1 MSTHNE
7 RPTIPSLIRYLVKN
21 IHPDTHPFL
30 SHKVGD
36 AWVDITYAEALEKI
50 DAISAWFLSI
60 GIKKGD
66 RLAIIM
72 DNSPDYILYDQALQQ
87 IGGVNTSIY
96 PTLSEAEVEYIL
108 NDSGAKTILVG
119 STFLFRKVTKVA
131 DNCPELIRIIA
142 CDAAE
147 RFKNKSTLKAGL
159 TGLNA
164 IIEAGR
170 KLLPDYRREIDAARE
185 AIIPSDLSCLIYTS
199 GTTGTP
205 KGVMLTHYNL
215 VENVRTSLIQ
225 IPVVEKTDLFLSFLP
240 LSHVFERTA
249 TYHICLYAG
258 CKIAFAQSLE
268 LLARNMGEV
277 KPTIMN
283 CVPRLLERI
292 HDKAIKSGTDAGGMK
307 AKIFLWALK
316 VGRQYRLAKEAGKS
330 PGIILSA
337 EYALAEKLVFSKIKE
352 KTGGR
357 LKFMISGGGALPK
370 NIGEFFGD
378 LGIKI
383 LEGFGLT
390 ETSPVMSVTE
400 YHRQVYGTVGRIIPG
415 IEVGIQN
422 VDTKHIYTVQT
433 HDTFKEDFQSDE
445 GEIIVRG
452 HCVMKGYLNKPQ
464 ETAAAIDDHGW
475 LHTGDI
481 GRFFKGNLQIT
492 DRLKNMLVNAYGKNI
507 YPTPV
512 ENTYLKSPKIEGVF
526 LIGDKREHI
535 TAIIIPARETL
546 QETFNLTEAFF
557 EQPEQFIEDKEIKDW
572 IARDIKVFSNELAKF
587 ERIKNFKVKRK
598 PFSMEDGEITPTMK
612 PKRKVIEKKY
622 ADAIEELYTQ
632 EVEAD

>member
-7 RPTIPSLIRYLVKN
+7 RATIPSLIRYLVKN
-21 IHPDTHPFL
+21 IHPDTQPFL
-30 SHKVGD
+30 SHKLGD
-36 AWVDITYAEALEKI
+36 VWVDITYAEALEKI

-142 CDAAE
+142 CDGAE

-159 TGLNA
+159 TGFNA
-164 IIEAGR
+164 IIEEGR
-170 KLLPDYRREIDAARE
+170 KLIQEYRPAIDAARE
-185 AIIPSDLSCLIYTS
+185 AILPSDLSCLIYTS

-249 TYHICLYAG
+249 TYHISLYAG

-292 HDKAIKSGTDAGGMK
+292 HDKAIKSGTDAGGIK

-316 VGRQYRLAKEAGKS
+316 IGRQYRLAKEAGKL

-390 ETSPVMSVTE
+390 ETSPVMAVTE

-433 HDTFKEDFQSDE
+433 HDTFKEDLQSEE

-557 EQPEQFIEDKEIKDW
+557 EQPDVFIEDKEIKDW
-572 IARDIKVFSNELAKF
+572 IAKDIKDFSNELAKF

-612 PKRKVIEKKY
+612 AKRKVIEKKY
-622 ADAIEELYTQ
+622 ADAIDELYKQ